1 MRLTPDSGTLLM
13 RGRAHW
19 LRGAFMDTT
28 LADDIVTLAPAV
40 PPVSGAPV
48 RAFNTALTREHS
60 QAQALGAAWG
70 TQHSV
75 WLWALKWALERVVWL
90 RAWVSA

>member
-28 LADDIVTLAPAV
+28 LADDIVTL
-40 PPVSGAPV
+40 
-48 RAFNTALTREHS
+48 
-60 QAQALGAAWG
+60 
-70 TQHSV
+70 
-75 WLWALKWALERVVWL
+75 L
-90 RAWVSA
+90 RAEDCVLIKGSNGMKMKVVLEAIRSTFV